1 MRIAALEW
9 REEIGSKHIDGE
21 PDGTGD
27 SREVLVQGK
36 ERSAMFQCNRCDQS
50 VDGRKGD
57 TLRTRGP
64 KDARCFSICR
74 KSLRFEH
81 VPLRQILL
89 QATNVTLKALQ
100 NLRDDHSCECKRL
113 CVGDHTAQ
121 FGSGRSRGRAEKINP
136 DGTIHQDQTR
146 FLRRALKSP
155 FQMPLP
161 KYWRIPF
168 RLSERTSNSKAL
180 STICRF
186 VLRRV
191 SFFALR
197 TKLSLMSILVLIE

>member
-1 MRIAALEW
+1 MAPAIRVKSLSRVKSVAPCSNAIAAIKASMVVKATPFARAARKMLAASLYVENPL
-9 REEIGSKHIDGE
+9 GSSMSHCDRYC
-21 PDGTGD
+21 
-27 SREVLVQGK
+27 SRRLTSRLRPCRISVTTTPA
-36 ERSAMFQCNRCDQS
+36 SAN
-50 VDGRKGD
+50 
-57 TLRTRGP
+57 
-64 KDARCFSICR
+64 
-74 KSLRFEH
+74 
-81 VPLRQILL
+81 
-89 QATNVTLKALQ
+89 
-100 NLRDDHSCECKRL
+100 RL

-146 FLRRALKSP
+146 FLRMALKSP